1 MVSGI
6 PRLGTIV
13 RPKNTL
19 SPPERLFKHRV
30 FEVGATVGA
39 RRRHT
44 GWRLHCGL
52 RRADVLIIFMHV
64 DATQMLP
71 PTCAGD

>member
-1 MVSGI
+1 MVSGV
-6 PRLGTIV
+6 PRLGSIV

-39 RRRHT
+39 RRRHM
-44 GWRLHCGL
+44 GRRLHRRL
-52 RRADVLIIFMHV
+52 RRAGVLILFMHI